1 MEETKNFLSRTMQH
15 FPHGMTRI
23 YESNDY
29 FDLVPE
35 RNDMEEIQSLVK
47 RVKKG
52 DTDAFVTLYETVYQD
67 MYAYACYMLRN
78 PADAEDA
85 VSETVMCAY
94 ETIGR
99 LRDAGK
105 FRNWIFKILSNQ
117 CRKKRKSY
125 LREGEA
131 VEMEV
136 SGSPDP
142 MKQTEEKR
150 DLEAAFTVLN
160 EGERYIVN
168 GFVFAGYRGE
178 EIANFLNS
186 KPSTIRSKYRRA
198 LQKMRKYLE
207 VSA

>member
-1 MEETKNFLSRTMQH
+1 M
-15 FPHGMTRI
+15 I
-23 YESNDY
+23 ESS
-29 FDLVPE
+29 DLVAE

-47 RVKKG
+47 QVKKG
-52 DTDAFVTLYETVYQD
+52 DTDAFVTLYKTVYQD

-78 PADAEDA
+78 SADAEDA

-94 ETIGR
+94 ETIGG
-99 LRDAGK
+99 LRDARK

-131 VEMEV
+131 EEIER
-136 SGSPDP
+136 SGTADP
-142 MKQTEEKR
+142 MRQTEEKS

-160 EGERYIVN
+160 EEERYIVN
-168 GFVFAGYRGE
+168 GFVFAGYRGGE
-178 EIANFLNS
+178 EIASFLNS

-207 VSA
+207 VSV